1 MHRQAAINTAKILAS
16 ALVCGLVGSVVV
28 ETLSVKTLL
37 TILGVGVMGYLVY
50 IFYSIEKSRLESLER
65 LNKTVDR

>member
-1 MHRQAAINTAKILAS
+1 MHRQAAINTVKILAS
-16 ALVCGLVGSVVV
+16 ALVCGLVGFVVV